1 MTAPPGAPFDTSQDP
16 DHVSEKPGAAAFG
29 LLSRAQALAD
39 QLRSEVRA
47 EAAAL
52 RAEDAAAHIEASRL
66 LADATNVHEDALS
79 VQRSAQARL
88 REAQQEAAQL
98 VGDAADQASLVA
110 AAAERATETL
120 LASTQIEVDD
130 LRNATRAEDLR
141 LRDQAAAGLEQGR
154 ENIATLL
161 AEAAAGIAAQQEQ
174 VAAELHELREE
185 AVREATSIRTAAQ
198 EFAAEAITRA
208 DTEASTTHA
217 ITTSELTHSRA
228 EIAGLRAT
236 AADEISSLRD
246 AATAEA
252 DRVLGDAADHM
263 RWTQDTVQSL
273 LSTAEAETT
282 RLRLAGHE
290 TNAAHLAR
298 RRKQLH
304 NIISRVALRARALT
318 SQAAADAE
326 RLRGQA
332 DAILDVAQRDTV
344 ATRERAAAHAARV
357 IGEAD
362 LTAQAA
368 LERGQRRL
376 DEAEAGARVL
386 RERAAAE
393 VLRLQTEAHDHRRA
407 VRDEATTTLAA
418 ARADANTSRT
428 HARDLL
434 TQARAEVK
442 VLAERRDDITAQ
454 LGHLSGVIEALAV
467 PERSAVLAGRCA
479 PDAADIEPT
488 PENATPHLC
497 LTATATTGT
506 R

>member
-1 MTAPPGAPFDTSQDP
+1 VEDP
-16 DHVSEKPGAAAFG
+16 DHASGESGSEEPGAAAFG

-39 QLRSEVRA
+39 QLRTEVRA
-47 EAAAL
+47 EVAAL
-52 RAEDAAAHIEASRL
+52 RAEDAAAHIEAHRL
-66 LADATNVHEDALS
+66 LSDATKVHEDALS

-88 REAQQEAAQL
+88 SEAQQEAAQL

-110 AAAERATETL
+110 AAAERATEAL
-120 LASTQIEVDD
+120 LASTQIEADD

-141 LRDQAAAGLEQGR
+141 LRDQAATELEQGR
-154 ENIATLL
+154 ENTSALL
-161 AEAAAGIAAQQEQ
+161 AEAVAGIAAQQEQ
-174 VAAELHELREE
+174 VTTELHQLREK
-185 AVREATSIRTAAQ
+185 AVQEATSIRTAAQ
-198 EFAAEAITRA
+198 EFSAEAISRA
-208 DTEASTTHA
+208 DTEASATHA
-217 ITTSELTHSRA
+217 ITTSELTASRA
-228 EIAGLRAT
+228 EIADLRAT
-236 AADEISSLRD
+236 AATEISSNRD

-282 RLRLAGHE
+282 RLRLADHE
-290 TNAAHLAR
+290 ANAAHLAR
-298 RRKQLH
+298 SRKKLH
-304 NIISRVALRARALT
+304 NIISRVALRARAVT
-318 SQAAADAE
+318 SQAAAEAE

-332 DAILDVAQRDTV
+332 NAILDAAERDTV
-344 ATRERAAAHAARV
+344 ATRERAAAHAERV
-357 IGEAD
+357 ISEAD

-393 VLRLQTEAHDHRRA
+393 VLRLQTEAHNHRRA

-418 ARADANTSRT
+418 ARADADTSRT
-428 HARDLL
+428 QARDLL

-442 VLAERRDDITAQ
+442 ALAERRDDITAQ

-467 PERSAVLAGRCA
+467 PERSAVLAGLST
-479 PDAADIEPT
+479 PDAADTEPT
-488 PENATPHLC
+488 PEDATPRPI
-497 LTATATTGT
+497 LTTTATTGT
-506 R
+506 K